1 MKINFNRN
9 GKRTTITLPDALIS
23 VWCSAHPEIESENE
37 LTSKLKISIENTP
50 EPKTGITFQQN
61 VESFLLYDIQ
71 SEMENLRLEIER
83 RKQN

>member
-23 VWCSAHPEIESENE
+23 TWTTTHPEIETESQ
-37 LTSKLKISIENTP
+37 LTSKLKSTIENTP
-50 EPKTGITFQQN
+50 EPKAGMTFQQT

-71 SEMENLRLEIER
+71 EAYENLKLELER
-83 RKQN
+83 KR